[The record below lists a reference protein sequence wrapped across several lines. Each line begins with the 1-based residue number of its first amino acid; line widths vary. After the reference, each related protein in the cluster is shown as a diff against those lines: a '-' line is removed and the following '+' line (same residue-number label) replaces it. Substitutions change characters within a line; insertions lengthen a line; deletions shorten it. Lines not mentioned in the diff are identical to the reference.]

1 MTKLLDWT
9 KFKADADDKFNIDKI
24 MISVFNQIEN
34 IVGKRENAGYQHFLL
49 FPTLLS
55 KGFFRVVKNRNC
67 EVKS

>member
-55 KGFFRVVKNRNC
+55 KGFFAVVKSRNC